1 VIDEDPVV
9 LLFSLLLY
17 SIFHRVRASSSE
29 TVADCWNRRPIERAS
44 TKDFTAFVELFEIVH
59 LG

>member
-9 LLFSLLLY
+9 LLFQFY
-17 SIFHRVRASSSE
+17 YIQYFISSE

-44 TKDFTAFVELFEIVH
+44 TKDFTAFAELFEIVH